1 MRALANAAE
10 GGACAPD
17 RPGVRA
23 GWGPNALPDGCG
35 NEAFFGVAELRP
47 DESLRLKPAYEAL
60 RAAWAAD
67 PADACGGGAGG
78 GGGGGGGG
86 DGGDGGGGDGGG
98 GDGGGA
104 SAGLAL
110 GLGVS
115 GGAGALLVIL
125 TAVAC
130 VRRRRQRDR
139 RYSGLPKRLARGAS
153 AQRRAW
159 PGSGLHRAHRS
170 ARRARA
176 SCTKRKPAARS

>member
-1 MRALANAAE
+1 MREEANARE

-78 GGGGGGGG
+78 GGDGG
-86 DGGDGGGGDGGG
+86 GGDGGGGDGGG

-125 TAVAC
+125 TAVVCA
-130 VRRRRQRDR
+130 RRRRQRDR
-139 RYSGLPKRLARGAS
+139 R
-153 AQRRAW
+153 
-159 PGSGLHRAHRS
+159 
-170 ARRARA
+170 
-176 SCTKRKPAARS
+176 